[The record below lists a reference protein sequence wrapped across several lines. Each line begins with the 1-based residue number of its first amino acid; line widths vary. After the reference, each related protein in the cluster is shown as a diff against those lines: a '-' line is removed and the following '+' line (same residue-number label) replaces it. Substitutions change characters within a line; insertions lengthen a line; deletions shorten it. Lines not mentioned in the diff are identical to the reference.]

1 MDRPG
6 GTRARR
12 LRAVRG
18 AGSAAIATVLA
29 ATAHTIS
36 GGLAP
41 LWLIAA
47 AALLATPVSVWL
59 VGRTP
64 SSGRTALVVLA
75 SQGLFHTFF
84 SIAGSA
90 NPAAASAHVHPGSQL
105 ALASVSHAHPASA
118 SMTATHLAAA
128 ALTTLALVVG
138 ERLIAAIARG
148 IRRFERLMAPV
159 APVPALVRSSPDRR
173 RRFIVARPVRSSL
186 SRRGPPVATA

>member
-6 GTRARR
+6 GAHARR
-12 LRAVRG
+12 LRAGRG

-29 ATAHTIS
+29 ATAHTLS

-90 NPAAASAHVHPGSQL
+90 NPGAASAHLHPGSQL
-105 ALASVSHAHPASA
+105 ALAAGSHAHAASP
-118 SMTATHLAAA
+118 SMTATHVAAA
-128 ALTTLALVVG
+128 ALTILALVVG
-138 ERLIAAIARG
+138 ERAIGAIARG
-148 IRRFERLMAPV
+148 IRRVERLLSPV
-159 APVPALVRSSPDRR
+159 APVPALLRLTPDRR
-173 RRFIVARPVRSSL
+173 RRFVVARPVRSFLSL
-186 SRRGPPVATA
+186 RGPPVATA